1 MIGTLLSGRY
11 EILDLV
17 GTGGMANV
25 YKARCTYLNRYVAIK
40 VLKDEFKN
48 DEEFLKRFNIESQA
62 AAGLSHSNIVSVY
75 DIGNEDDI
83 HYIVMEYVEGV
94 TLKEYLSQHGA
105 LNSDKV
111 IDFTIQI
118 ASALQ
123 HAHRKGIV
131 HRDIKPQNIIV
142 TKDEILKVTDFGIA
156 RAVSTYTMKIED
168 VDMGTVHNC
177 SPEQA
182 RGGYTDEKS
191 DIYSLG
197 VVMYEML
204 TGKLP
209 FESDNSVSVALK
221 HMQEEAIPPSELV
234 QGVSSKM
241 EEIIKKT
248 MKKNQNERFQTAGE
262 LLVELKIMQMDNE
275 SMVTHSDDE
284 FRTKKIDTAAI
295 ENEIKKNKEVAVR
308 EDVKSKGI
316 GKMKSTSD
324 QQKKEDKIAVIA
336 GIGASVLVVA
346 IFAFI
351 FISLLFP
358 GSTGVNNGERGEI
371 EVPELIGVDLEIA
384 KDNYKDFKFEVEE
397 EEYSSEYDEGIIIR
411 QDPNM
416 GTSIKSPYVVK
427 VTVSKG
433 PQVVRVPDVE
443 NMDYRQAEIKLNE
456 AKILY
461 SIEFKN
467 HDSIPENTVIKTDPS
482 PNKKIKV
489 GVDRVIVVVSAG
501 AETSHP
507 VVPSVVGMEQ
517 SDAERRLA
525 GINMIAEVEYEK
537 SDYTS
542 MGKVLKQSIEPGS
555 PVAEKSSITITVGAG
570 PNGELSP
577 DAQEPE
583 EQEPNTPTNVTNTK
597 QVTVML
603 PSDKGKMH
611 VKVTANGATVYEGTH
626 TGSEGAISV
635 PVSGSGDVVVI
646 AYIEGRKVV
655 EKTVRF

>member
-11 EILDLV
+11 EILELV

-75 DIGNEDDI
+75 DIGSENDI
-83 HYIVMEYVEGV
+83 HYIVMEFVEGV
-94 TLKEYLSQHGA
+94 TLKEYLVEHGA
-105 LNSDKV
+105 LSYDKV
-111 IDFTIQI
+111 IEFSIQI

-142 TKDEILKVTDFGIA
+142 TKDDILKVTDFGIA
-156 RAVSTYTMKIED
+156 RAVSTYTMKID
-168 VDMGTVHNC
+168 DSAMGTVHYC

-221 HMQEEAIPPSELV
+221 HMQEEAIPPSSLV
-234 QGVSSKM
+234 QGVPAGI
-241 EEIIKKT
+241 EEIIQKT
-248 MKKNQNERFQTAGE
+248 MKKNQNDRFQTAGE
-262 LLVELKIMQMDNE
+262 LLVELKIVQMDSE
-275 SMVTHSDDE
+275 TTYVRSEEDE
-284 FRTKKIDTAAI
+284 FKTKKIDTVAI
-295 ENEIKKNKEVAVR
+295 ENEIKKSKDVVPEESKKEAKNKVSA
-308 EDVKSKGI
+308 K
-316 GKMKSTSD
+316 
-324 QQKKEDKIAVIA
+324 QKKEDKIAVFA
-336 GIGASVLVVA
+336 GIGASILVVA
-346 IFAFI
+346 LFVFLAV
-351 FISLLFP
+351 SLLFP
-358 GSTGVNNGERGEI
+358 DTVSLNKGERGEI

-384 KDNYKDFKFEVEE
+384 KENYKDIKIKDGD
-397 EEYSSEYDEGIIIR
+397 EEYSSEYDEGVIIR
-411 QDPNM
+411 QDPDA
-416 GTSIKSPYVVK
+416 GTMIKSPYVVN

-433 PQVVRVPDVE
+433 PQVVKMPDVE
-443 NMDYRQAEIKLNE
+443 NMDYRQAEIKLDE
-456 AKILY
+456 EKILY

-467 HDSIPENTVIKTDPS
+467 HDSIPENTVIKTDPA
-482 PNKKIKV
+482 PGKKIKV

-501 AETSHP
+501 AETARP
-507 VVPSVVGMEQ
+507 NVPSVVGMEQ

-525 GINMIAEVEYEK
+525 GVNMIAEVEYEI
-537 SDYTS
+537 SDRAS

-555 PVAEKSSITITVGAG
+555 EVVGKSSITITVGAG

-577 DAQEPE
+577 DAKEPSE
-583 EQEPNTPTNVTNTK
+583 EEKAPSAGSTHRTK
-597 QVTVML
+597 EVTVML
-603 PSDKGKMH
+603 PSDKDKMT
-611 VKVTANGATVYEGTH
+611 VKVTANGSTAYEGTH
-626 TGSEGAISV
+626 SGSEGAISV
-635 PVSGSGDVVVI
+635 PVSGSGDVVVV
-646 AYIEGRKVV
+646 AYIDGRKII
-655 EKTVRF
+655 EKTVKF